1 MQAGHRTEL
10 ANLRSADIAKAAHWR
25 FARRWTAGTSPRT
38 GGSIH
43 ARDRVARVFGAGRPS
58 A

>member
-1 MQAGHRTEL
+1 MQPQHRTEL
-10 ANLRSADIAKAAHWR
+10 AKLRGADIAKAERWR

-38 GGSIH
+38 DDSIR
-43 ARDRVARVFGAGRPS
+43 ARDRVTRVFGAGWPS